1 MKQTPVV
8 AAFLR
13 SRTSRVISTV
23 AVAASLLVLP
33 GAVSPAQ
40 AGHHHDSGC
49 HHHDGHHDR
58 HHHGHYRG
66 HYDGYGPVVAY
77 GVAPRAYYAPIRV
90 RYYRPAFAPGFYYLP
105 SPYVVVH
112 GPTLAASV
120 VAYPTSAP
128 VIYEDGYCPHTVH
141 YHPYA
146 GGPAV
151 HGSFSVHVGF

>member
-8 AAFLR
+8 GAFLR
-13 SRTSRVISTV
+13 SRTSRFVSTM
-23 AVAASLLVLP
+23 AIAASLLVLP
-33 GAVSPAQ
+33 GAASPAL

-49 HHHDGHHDR
+49 HR
-58 HHHGHYRG
+58 HGRY
-66 HYDGYGPVVAY
+66 YNGYGPVVAY

-90 RYYRPAFAPGFYYLP
+90 RYYRPAFAPSFYYLP

-128 VIYEDGYCPHTVH
+128 VIYETGYCPHTVH

-146 GGPAV
+146 GAPGV